1 MKMMNDSLCNTE
13 KMWCLGSRRDGIPL
27 MQKQNMLLS
36 KTKTQKWEYFRAPRA
51 SGQMVSVQKTLK
63 GQMKAN
69 QPSPPEQVS
78 VLFERKTEVSLS
90 KSQSQVRGETVEG
103 ERDAKKGK
111 RKISAWLFNT
121 FTDFYQDKFFNPEL
135 SLHLL
140 ITYIQVSRHTG
151 ITMKTKF

>member
-1 MKMMNDSLCNTE
+1 MMNDSLCNAE

-36 KTKTQKWEYFRAPRA
+36 KTKMQKREYFRAPRA

-78 VLFERKTEVSLS
+78 VLFERKTEVFLS

-103 ERDAKKGK
+103 ERDAKMGK
-111 RKISAWLFNT
+111 RKTSAWLSNT
-121 FTDFYQDKFFNPEL
+121 FIDFYQHKFFNPEL
-135 SLHLL
+135 SLHFL
-140 ITYIQVSRHTG
+140 ITYIQVSGHTA
-151 ITMKTKF
+151 ITMNTKF